1 MKLNCIVCEKEYAL
15 DPAKIPE
22 QGFKIA
28 CTSCG
33 TKYTILLP
41 AGWRNAQSGGGKA
54 PEEVQTTAPPETPP
68 ESPTETH
75 QQQPTGIPS
84 DQKYVLLADDTE
96 FFRTM
101 MSDMLVSNGYKVKTA
116 ADGQEAM
123 DMFKAAPDA
132 FGLILL
138 DLQMPR
144 LSGFGVLEQLKEID
158 LTVPPVIVMTG
169 VHDSHEDI
177 QIVRD
182 MGASGF
188 LDKSLDPSV
197 AFERIKMVL
206 DQGK

>member
-1 MKLNCIVCEKEYAL
+1 
-15 DPAKIPE
+15 
-22 QGFKIA
+22 
-28 CTSCG
+28 
-33 TKYTILLP
+33 
-41 AGWRNAQSGGGKA
+41 
-54 PEEVQTTAPPETPP
+54 
-68 ESPTETH
+68 
-75 QQQPTGIPS
+75 
-84 DQKYVLLADDTE
+84 
-96 FFRTM
+96 

-144 LSGFGVLEQLKEID
+144 LSGFGVLEQLREID